1 MSDVPMPICMA
12 CAHLQ
17 ESSGTSIFDPTSF
30 PLCSAYPEGIPDA
43 IFPGGYDHRQS
54 YSGDQGIRFLLAP
67 GKDRLLL
74 SYSPPGGES

>member
-12 CAHLQ
+12 CVHLQ
-17 ESSGTSIFDPTSF
+17 ESSGTIDGPPSF

-43 IFPGGYDHRQS
+43 IFLGAYDHRQS

-67 GKDRLLL
+67 GKDRMLLF
-74 SYSPPGGES
+74 YSPPGGES